1 MRLLFAIP
9 HFVDGAQGPAVH
21 GSLAGNSAA
30 RVRVLTDALAAIRQN
45 FGRPQ
50 CQIDIAK
57 RTTFPANQLTA
68 ETADVLVCTTGTKH
82 ALGELPIGNG
92 YYTHIPTAAEP
103 RLLGFECHRVLR
115 DKLADGYDYY
125 CYLEDDLILRDS
137 LFFTKLRW
145 FTQRFGEEALLAPN
159 RYEVARNRIVH
170 KAYVDGPIREEAAA
184 AYQNVKDRSILD
196 AEALG
201 LRVRFQRVTNP
212 HSGAFFL
219 TATQMAT
226 WAARS
231 YFLDR
236 DTGFIG
242 PLESAATLGVM
253 RTFRIYKPVVE
264 NAAFLEV
271 EHAGTGFLSRIVPP
285 PPTA

>member
-9 HFVDGAQGPAVH
+9 HFVDGAQGSAVH
-21 GSLAGNSAA
+21 GSLAGNPAP
-30 RVRVLTDALAAIRQN
+30 RVRALADSLATIRQN

-57 RTTFPANQLTA
+57 RTTLPANQTTA
-68 ETADVLVCTTGTKH
+68 VTADVLVCTTGGKH
-82 ALGELPIGNG
+82 GLGELPIGNG
-92 YYTHIPTAAEP
+92 YYTHIPTTTEP
-103 RLLGFECHRVLR
+103 WLLGFECHRVLR

-125 CYLEDDLILRDS
+125 CYLEDDLILRDP
-137 LFFTKLRW
+137 LFFAKLRW

-159 RYEVARNRIVH
+159 RYEVARDRIVQ
-170 KAYVDGPIREEAAA
+170 KAYVDGPIRAEATA

-219 TATQMAT
+219 TATQMAA
-226 WAARS
+226 WAAKS

-236 DTGFIG
+236 DTGFVG

-271 EHAGTGFLSRIVPP
+271 EHAGTGFLSRIIPP
-285 PPTA
+285 PATA